1 MIIRRG
7 EIWWAELPEPRGS
20 EPGYDRPVVIVQSDV
35 FNQTNINT
43 VLVAAITGNL
53 RMREMPGNVMLP
65 KKSSGLAKP
74 SVVNVTQL
82 TTLNKSWLK
91 SKVKQLPLD
100 KMAEVEAGIRLVLA
114 LS

>member
-1 MIIRRG
+1 MVIRRG
-7 EIWWAELPEPRGS
+7 EIWWAELAEPRGS
-20 EPGYDRPVVIVQSDV
+20 EPGYDRPVVIIQSDI

-43 VLVAAITGNL
+43 VLAAAITSNL
-53 RMREMPGNVMLP
+53 RMEGMPGNFLLS

-82 TTLNKSWLK
+82 MTVNKSWLK

-100 KMAEVEAGIRLVLA
+100 EMAKLEAGIRLVLSLA
-114 LS
+114 